1 LTKVTALTQLAS
13 ILEDNTS
20 AIKAHIYP
28 PESIQEMPAFV
39 LEWTRGIL
47 GMATAGTLTNE
58 LCTALAVLYINRQ
71 VLPVASTAARPFI
84 DEVRDALNGNASLNS
99 TCVSVEEV
107 RFEGPGAI
115 DYTSSSGI
123 TNWHYGIRFEIDI
136 RFKDNT
142 TWAL

>member
-1 LTKVTALTQLAS
+1 LTQLAS
-13 ILEDNTS
+13 ILEANTS
-20 AIKAHIYP
+20 AKKAHINP
-28 PESIQEMPAFV
+28 PESIQEMPVFV
-39 LEWTRGIL
+39 LEWISGIL

-58 LCTALAVLYINRQ
+58 LCTALAALYINRQ
-71 VLPVASTAARPFI
+71 VLPVASAAARLFI
-84 DEVRDALNGNASLNS
+84 DEVRDALNGNASLNG
-99 TCVSVEEV
+99 TCVGVEEI
-107 RFEGPGAI
+107 RFTGPGAI